1 MRFLIDIY
9 KNAPKGDS
17 FRMAE
22 PPMKYADKISQLNAV
37 GADQYRKLDSATL
50 NKIARTQPQ
59 IAASTSGNNA
69 IPGVNA

>member
-9 KNAPKGDS
+9 KNAPKGDG

-22 PPMKYADKISQLNAV
+22 PPVKYADKIAQLNSI

-50 NKIARTQPQ
+50 NRVARTTPQ
-59 IAASTSGNNA
+59 VMATTSGNNN
-69 IPGVNA
+69 IPGA

>member
-9 KNAPKGDS
+9 KNSPKGDS

-22 PPMKYADKISQLNAV
+22 PPMKYADKIAQLNSI

-50 NKIARTQPQ
+50 NKVARTQPQ
-59 IAASTSGNNA
+59 MVSSTSGNSA
-69 IPGVNA
+69 VPGVNA

>member
-9 KNAPKGDS
+9 KNSPKGDS
-17 FRMAE
+17 FRMDE
-22 PPMKYADKISQLNAV
+22 PPVKYADKISQLNSI
-37 GADQYRKLDSATL
+37 GADQYRKLDSVTL

-59 IAASTSGNNA
+59 IAGTTSGNNA